1 MARRNVVEFSIKV
14 IDEASKRITSIGQ
27 RMRSMVASVAR
38 SAAMLGGALVAA
50 GGAILSFANKIT
62 ASIDEL
68 AKLSAR
74 LNVSTTALSQLQ
86 FVADRSGISF
96 RNMTLA
102 LQRMGRRI
110 QEVVVFGTGEGAKA
124 LERLNLSAEDLTKL
138 PLEQQL
144 KTILTRIDTMIPK
157 TEQLTVAMKLFDS
170 EGVAMLQMLEN
181 GIEGFDG
188 MIKEAEDLG
197 AVLSE
202 TAVKNSVEFQDA
214 MANLR
219 GSLNGVSRELAEN
232 TLPFLTDF
240 INWLANKVPS
250 AINVVQIALAYA
262 RQSFV
267 SWAAAVSDSFRIL
280 ATNMAILVQRIDSDL
295 ATALFKQAEK
305 FRQISVD
312 LSDQAEA
319 YDTVISKLYEYR
331 RALVDTS
338 DSALGDPA
346 ANVGGWVDPK
356 ETLEEIDLSDL
367 PEKKIVKPFV
377 KAYDFIAEAGR
388 EAARNIQTA
397 FADFLFDP
405 FEDGLDGMLKKF
417 LDVIRRMIAEIVA
430 FQLLSGIPGLGP
442 LLAAR
447 AAGGPVTA
455 GQPYLV
461 GEKGPELFIPHASGN
476 IKSNDSLGRS
486 TEGGMSTPQFVT
498 NIDARGA
505 DPGLIARLPKIMEER
520 DRRLMVNVQKLMQT
534 GRVTI

>member
-356 ETLEEIDLSDL
+356 DTLEEIDLSDL